1 MLGIDNRGHRV
12 RGCPSPQP
20 SPRHGVPA
28 AQAQRGAPSGE
39 RESDRVCDRL
49 CSTSPARSWRRPS
62 RRCVRLTSSTRGWGA
77 TTLEPYETQS
87 TPDRG

>member
-20 SPRHGVPA
+20 SPRNGVPA

-39 RESDRVCDRL
+39 RSSTASATRL
-49 CSTSPARSWRRPS
+49 CSTRR
-62 RRCVRLTSSTRGWGA
+62 RGAGGG
-77 TTLEPYETQS
+77 P
-87 TPDRG
+87 RGVVCA

>member
-20 SPRHGVPA
+20 SPRKGVPA

-39 RESDRVCDRL
+39 RESDRVCDTSVLNIAGAELAEALAAL
-49 CSTSPARSWRRPS
+49 CAPDF
-62 RRCVRLTSSTRGWGA
+62 LDKGLGGDYSSA
-77 TTLEPYETQS
+77 I
-87 TPDRG
+87 

>member
-39 RESDRVCDRL
+39 RESTASATSVLNVAGAELAEALAAL
-49 CSTSPARSWRRPS
+49 CA
-62 RRCVRLTSSTRGWGA
+62 
-77 TTLEPYETQS
+77 
-87 TPDRG
+87 PDFLDKGLGGDYS

>member
-20 SPRHGVPA
+20 SPRNGVPA

-39 RESDRVCDRL
+39 REPGRVCDTSVRNVAGAELAEALAAL
-49 CSTSPARSWRRPS
+49 CA
-62 RRCVRLTSSTRGWGA
+62 
-77 TTLEPYETQS
+77 
-87 TPDRG
+87 PDFLDNALGGDYLLVI